1 MPGFFHPLW
10 LIALG
15 IIPLIRWLHRWHAPL
30 SSWPVSAIFLWEQA
44 AADEAAGNRKD
55 EPESAW
61 RRRAL
66 AAALLIIALSG
77 PYLSTETR
85 VLSVWIDD
93 SPSAFT
99 IENGNS
105 RLATMFEILSEELDR
120 QEPKWSEIRLRSLTN
135 PGQLRLYAHSDSLNP
150 EDWQGGA
157 ETNLDDFSMPVLAAD
172 SDHWL
177 LSDGASREIQTWAE
191 RVSLNNIIQSGVVT
205 ENSAVSRLAARRSI
219 ENAKAFDVLISVSNA
234 GDETDVRQVA
244 LRSGNDVLQTTRL
257 SLAPGQT
264 THWQVSIAT
273 TEESLTASLSS
284 GDALFGDDQLTISLT
299 QFDPLPT
306 RIDPDCGP
314 ALRRALSTH
323 PSLAVVDATTE
334 AALVVSCSRG
344 NFSAGGGSAGQI
356 RSLLNAAKPV
366 SSSPVWL
373 NHAGTRSDLNFA
385 IDWISATQW
394 PEQKS
399 ADNRQVVLTTTE
411 QALVMVHSPASDSSA
426 IVDTVIDLSHPR
438 FIRQAEYAAF
448 VATLADLATGRTL
461 LDEAVLISRDARHS
475 VVRPAPVKTHVRPSR
490 PVDQATIKPLS
501 TLFLAAALLLL
512 LWDAAL
518 LLRRRMG
525 AARA

>member
-44 AADEAAGNRKD
+44 ASNEIAGSRRA
-55 EPESAW
+55 EPEPAW

-93 SPSAFT
+93 SPSVFT

-105 RLATMFEILSEELDR
+105 RLATMFGILSEELER
-120 QEPKWSEIRLRSLTN
+120 KESLWSEIRLRSLTN
-135 PGQLRLYAHSDSLNP
+135 PGQMRLYADSDSLNS

-157 ETNLDDFSMPVLAAD
+157 KTYLDDFSMPVLTTD

-177 LSDGASREIQTWAE
+177 LTDGASQEIQTWAA
-191 RVSLNNIIQSGVVT
+191 RVSLDNIIQFGVGT
-205 ENSAVSRLAARRSI
+205 ENSAVTRLAARRSI
-219 ENAKAFDVLISVSNA
+219 KNAKAFDVLISISNA
-234 GDETDVRQVA
+234 GDETDLRQVT

-257 SLAPGQT
+257 SLVPGQT
-264 THWQVSIAT
+264 IQWQAHIAAA
-273 TEESLTASLSS
+273 EESLTASFSS
-284 GDALFGDDQLTISLT
+284 GDALIGDDQLTISLD
-299 QFDPLPT
+299 QFDPLTT
-306 RIDPDCGP
+306 RVDPDCGP
-314 ALRRALSTH
+314 ALWHALSTH
-323 PSLAVVDATTE
+323 PSLAVVDATTD
-334 AALVVSCSRG
+334 AALLVSCSRG
-344 NFSAGGGSAGQI
+344 NFSEDGTSAGQI

-373 NHAGTRSDLNFA
+373 SQAGTRGDLSFTV
-385 IDWISATQW
+385 DWISATQW
-394 PEQKS
+394 PEQES
-399 ADNRQVVLTTTE
+399 ADGRQVVLSTTE
-411 QALVMVHSPASDSSA
+411 QPLVVVHSPASGSSA
-426 IVDTVIDLSHPR
+426 IVDTVIDLNHPR
-438 FIRQAEYAAF
+438 FIQQAEYATF

-461 LDEAVLISRDARHS
+461 LDEAVTISRDARHS
-475 VVRPAPVKTHVRPSR
+475 VVRPASIETQIGRSRPSG
-490 PVDQATIKPLS
+490 QATIKPLS
-501 TLFLAAALLLL
+501 ALFLAAALLLL
-512 LWDAAL
+512 FLDTAL
-518 LLRRRMG
+518 LLRARTG